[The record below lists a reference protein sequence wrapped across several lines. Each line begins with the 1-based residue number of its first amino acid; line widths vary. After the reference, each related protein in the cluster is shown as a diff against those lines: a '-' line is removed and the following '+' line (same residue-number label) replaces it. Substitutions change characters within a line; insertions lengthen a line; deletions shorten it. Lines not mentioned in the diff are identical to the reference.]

1 MNTAINTQNYSNE
14 SMLTCS
20 LNNRIDQLEKTQSSL
35 RAQLHQMEIAA
46 IQQAEIARGL
56 RLKIKQQD
64 IENSYLRSTL
74 EKITKAFK
82 RLSQS

>member
-14 SMLTCS
+14 SMLAYS

-35 RAQLHQMEIAA
+35 RAQLHQMEITA
-46 IQQAEIARGL
+46 IQQAKIAHGL
-56 RLKIKQQD
+56 KLKIKQQD
-64 IENSYLRSTL
+64 IENNYLRSTL